1 MEARV
6 ISDRETGRS
15 KGFAF
20 VSMANARDAEEA
32 LKKMN
37 GMELQGR
44 QIRIDKSTPKG
55 SGMSKNHDV
64 ITINFQSV
72 QNLLPA
78 SMSRISNHHARARS
92 ITHKYNTE

>member
-1 MEARV
+1 MADARV

-20 VSMANARDAEEA
+20 VSMVNARDAEEA

-37 GMELQGR
+37 GQELQGR

-55 SGMSKNHDV
+55 QGTGNDDLPSFFDINMMSSYMMMHMQIV
-64 ITINFQSV
+64 SV
-72 QNLLPA
+72 TTN
-78 SMSRISNHHARARS
+78 NTNYS
-92 ITHKYNTE
+92 IYSLS

>member
-1 MEARV
+1 MRDAFGRYGQVADARV

-20 VSMANARDAEEA
+20 VSMVNARDAEEA

-55 SGMSKNHDV
+55 SGMCRYP
-64 ITINFQSV
+64 NF
-72 QNLLPA
+72 
-78 SMSRISNHHARARS
+78 
-92 ITHKYNTE
+92 YNN

>member
-1 MEARV
+1 MADARV

-20 VSMANARDAEEA
+20 VSMVNARDAEEA

-37 GMELQGR
+37 GQELQGR

-55 SGMSKNHDV
+55 QGTGKDLPSFFD
-64 ITINFQSV
+64 INIV
-72 QNLLPA
+72 MHADAHAN
-78 SMSRISNHHARARS
+78 RIRH
-92 ITHKYNTE
+92 E